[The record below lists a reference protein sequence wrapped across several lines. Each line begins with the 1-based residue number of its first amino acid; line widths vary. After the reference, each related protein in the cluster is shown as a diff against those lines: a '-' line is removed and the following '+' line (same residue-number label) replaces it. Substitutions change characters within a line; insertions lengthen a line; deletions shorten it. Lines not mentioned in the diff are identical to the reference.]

1 MTNINAL
8 FFFRLFF
15 FNFFFFN
22 IVNIVDRAYDGRYT
36 DFCFVERRGFFFFW
50 TGDNFVYGNFAF
62 VLREDL
68 FVRLCW
74 SKLQVAL
81 QVCARVFCSGS

>member
-15 FNFFFFN
+15 LIFFFFN

-36 DFCFVERRGFFFFW
+36 DFCFGAERVFLLL
-50 TGDNFVYGNFAF
+50 DNFVYGNFAF

-74 SKLQVAL
+74 SKL
-81 QVCARVFCSGS
+81 